1 LTNDSNQTTISGD
14 LVKIAVVG
22 AGAMGSLF
30 SYFFQRAGYFPC
42 LLDCNGE
49 RVDALRREGL
59 TVETPSGEHQ
69 VSLSIVT
76 TEANEIGQVD
86 LIVIAV
92 KAYDTELAMKGALPL
107 LGDKTVVLTLQNGLY
122 NIERIARMTGK
133 NRVLGGTTA
142 HGATQLSHTHLRHAG
157 SGETIIG
164 VLQGEQVLQVNEVSG
179 LLNQSGVETRI
190 TDDINGTIW
199 GKLLVNAAIN
209 PLTALTRITNG
220 EIIECSELVDV
231 QRRVV
236 GEVCAVAKK
245 KKVTIH
251 FSDPVVKVKEVCI
264 ATASNQSSM
273 LQDILNGKR
282 TEIDF
287 INGAIVAEGT
297 ACGVSTPYNQI
308 LTRLVKAL
316 EIQQENQ
323 VSV

>member
-1 LTNDSNQTTISGD
+1 MD
-14 LVKIAVVG
+14 
-22 AGAMGSLF
+22 
-30 SYFFQRAGYFPC
+30 
-42 LLDCNGE
+42 
-49 RVDALRREGL
+49 
-59 TVETPSGEHQ
+59 
-69 VSLSIVT
+69 
-76 TEANEIGQVD
+76 
-86 LIVIAV
+86 
-92 KAYDTELAMKGALPL
+92 
-107 LGDKTVVLTLQNGLY
+107 
-122 NIERIARMTGK
+122 
-133 NRVLGGTTA
+133 
-142 HGATQLSHTHLRHAG
+142 
-157 SGETIIG
+157 
-164 VLQGEQVLQVNEVSG
+164 EVSA
-179 LLNQSGVETRI
+179 LLNQSGIETRI
-190 TDDINGTIW
+190 TDDVNGTIW

-220 EIIECSELVDV
+220 EITECSELVDV

-251 FSDPVVKVKEVCI
+251 FPDPAAKVKEVCI

-282 TEIDF
+282 TEIDY